1 MRKPDREF
9 SPKALALA
17 AAVAAIGAAVGAPVE
32 QALAGVTMEG
42 KRPARTA
49 RHAEPITRGAAQFK
63 FRQGTRPG
71 GLGPSLRQ
79 GKDDG
84 SSQGKGGGQ
93 GKISAPRPGGLGPSL
108 RQGKDD
114 GSSQGKGGGSGQGKT
129 YAPTP
134 GGVGPGLRQGREFN
148 RPGGSMPGL
157 KQR

>member
-1 MRKPDREF
+1 MRKPDRELA
-9 SPKALALA
+9 PKALALA

-42 KRPARTA
+42 KRVAATP
-49 RHAEPITRGAAQFK
+49 HVRGALQVKIKQGATQFK
-63 FRQGTRPG
+63 FRQG
-71 GLGPSLRQ
+71 
-79 GKDDG
+79 
-84 SSQGKGGGQ
+84 
-93 GKISAPRPGGLGPSL
+93 ARPGGLGPSL